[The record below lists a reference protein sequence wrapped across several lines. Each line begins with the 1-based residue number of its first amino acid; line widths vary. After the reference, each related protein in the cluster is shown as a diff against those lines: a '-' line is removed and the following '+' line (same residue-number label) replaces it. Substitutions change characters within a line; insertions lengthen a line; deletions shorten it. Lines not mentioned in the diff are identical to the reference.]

1 MTTLF
6 ISSRPCKV
14 IALKFRIG
22 DYRALLDIDRERKIV
37 KVQVLDHRSRIYK
50 R

>member
-1 MTTLF
+1 MRTLF
-6 ISSRPCKV
+6 VSSRPYK
-14 IALKFRIG
+14 AKTPFRIG
-22 DYRALLDIDRERKIV
+22 DYRALLDIDHERKIV